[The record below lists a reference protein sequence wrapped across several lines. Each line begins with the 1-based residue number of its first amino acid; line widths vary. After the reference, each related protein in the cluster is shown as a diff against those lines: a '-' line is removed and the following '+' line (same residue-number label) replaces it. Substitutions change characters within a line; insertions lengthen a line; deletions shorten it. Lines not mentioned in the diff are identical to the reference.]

1 MKMKFVWR
9 TVKFCINLFLIYT
22 AFSVFVILFFR
33 FIDPPVTAF
42 IYAKSNP
49 IWGLFSPSDVYQK
62 SIKIQHVSRYAPLA
76 VIASEDQKFFDHWG
90 FDFDQIEKAMKENEM
105 KKNIHKKR
113 IRGASTISMQLA
125 RNLFLSPGKNIV
137 RKGMEAYYT
146 VLLELLW
153 SKQRIIETYLNVA
166 EMGKGIYGIEAA
178 SHVYYGKPSLNLN
191 AAEAAAIIAILPN
204 PTERDP
210 RKPGTYLIDRRD
222 GILDQMNDIGGIGM
236 LNQGIKY

>member
-1 MKMKFVWR
+1 MKLVWR
-9 TVKFCINLFLIYT
+9 TLKFCLYLFLLYT
-22 AFSVFVILFFR
+22 AFSVFIILFFR
-33 FIDPPVTAF
+33 FIDPPVTAY
-42 IYAKSNP
+42 IYAKSDLLL
-49 IWGLFSPSDVYQK
+49 GLFSPNDVYHMP
-62 SIKIQHVSRYAPLA
+62 IKIQHVSRYAPLA
-76 VIASEDQKFFDHWG
+76 VIASEDQKFFDHFG

-105 KKNIHKKR
+105 KKNIKKKR
-113 IRGASTISMQLA
+113 IRGASTVSMQLA

-137 RKGMEAYYT
+137 RKGVEAYYT

-153 SKQRIIETYLNVA
+153 SKQRILETYLNDA

-178 SHVYYGKPSLNLN
+178 SHVYYSIPSLKLN
-191 AAEAAAIIAILPN
+191 ALQAATIIAILPN

-210 RKPGTYLIDRRD
+210 RKPSAYLIDRRD